1 MGTVSS
7 TDTGRGLITN
17 PLGEELP
24 EPPVG
29 EEGA

>member
-7 TDTGRGLITN
+7 TDTGRGLITK